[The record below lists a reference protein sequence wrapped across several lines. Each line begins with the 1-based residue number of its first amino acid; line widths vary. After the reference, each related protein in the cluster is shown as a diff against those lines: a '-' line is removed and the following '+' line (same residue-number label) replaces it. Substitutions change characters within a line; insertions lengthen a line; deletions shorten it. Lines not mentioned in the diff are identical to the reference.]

1 MAHSKR
7 AVFIV
12 LWMLLSLLNVLLH
25 MRYNSNFHAPTAP
38 NGCLMKRA
46 CVHKYEADGAQT
58 TLFAISVNRIL
69 SSVLRMPER
78 SSMYWILRGCG
89 RMWANVGEC
98 GWMWLDVGVLGRW
111 PLIAHSQSLESRDP
125 ASTCPMA
132 KMIPMGGPLRPLQ
145 AYHPSKRPTLL
156 ARKLIKIVLASTY
169 RASTP
174 TDDNVG
180 YKLAEHSRQN
190 KGYTAKKS
198 SKRR

>member
-1 MAHSKR
+1 MAHSKG

-89 RMWANVGEC
+89 RMWANVDGC
-98 GWMWLDVGVLGRW
+98 GWMWGFLVVGRLS
-111 PLIAHSQSLESRDP
+111 H
-125 ASTCPMA
+125 
-132 KMIPMGGPLRPLQ
+132 
-145 AYHPSKRPTLL
+145 
-156 ARKLIKIVLASTY
+156 
-169 RASTP
+169 TP
-174 TDDNVG
+174 N
-180 YKLAEHSRQN
+180 HSRVEILRVRAQWRRYVRTRWV
-190 KGYTAKKS
+190 GHS
-198 SKRR
+198 GHSKHTIHPNAPRTETD

>member
-1 MAHSKR
+1 MAHSKG

-98 GWMWLDVGVLGRW
+98 GGSW
-111 PLIAHSQSLESRDP
+111 SLAAYRTLPITRESRSCEYVPNGEDDP
-125 ASTCPMA
+125 DGWATLATPS
-132 KMIPMGGPLRPLQ
+132 IPSIQ
-145 AYHPSKRPTLL
+145 
-156 ARKLIKIVLASTY
+156 
-169 RASTP
+169 TP
-174 TDDNVG
+174 HAPRTETD
-180 YKLAEHSRQN
+180 
-190 KGYTAKKS
+190 
-198 SKRR
+198 